1 VRKFQRARRRSVDL
15 AAHRDMNK
23 IVSKRTWVVVAGS
36 LALVIAGLFIFREAL
51 SNSRARKAAP
61 QTILWAWERPTDLSF
76 IDPNKV
82 SVAFL
87 AKTIRL
93 TADQVIVKPRL
104 QPLNIPAGTKVV
116 AVARI
121 ETDSIKK
128 ASLAKD
134 QLSQVIQAVTGMA
147 ALPNVSAIQID
158 FDATRSE
165 RAFYRDIITA
175 VRSHL
180 PKETGFSITAL
191 ASWCADDDWISDLPI
206 DEAVPM
212 LFRMGPDRDQV
223 KRLVSSGQ
231 EFSAAPCRSSYGV
244 STDEPLENLDRAK
257 RFYVF
262 NPDAWTAESVHK
274 ILESRK

>member
-1 VRKFQRARRRSVDL
+1 
-15 AAHRDMNK
+15 MNK
-23 IVSKRTWVVVAGS
+23 IISKRTVMAVAGS
-36 LALVIAGLFIFREAL
+36 LALITAGLFIFREAR
-51 SNSRARKAAP
+51 SNSRTRKPAP

-76 IDPNKV
+76 IDPNKI

-93 TADQVIVKPRL
+93 TGDQVIVKPRL
-104 QPLNIPAGTKVV
+104 QPLNIPTGTKVV

-121 ETDSIKK
+121 ESDSRSKP
-128 ASLAKD
+128 SLAKN
-134 QLSQVIQAVTGMA
+134 QSFQVIQAVTEMA
-147 ALPNVSAIQID
+147 ALPNVSALQID

-165 RAFYRDIITA
+165 RAFYRDIVTA

-223 KRLVSSGQ
+223 RRVVSSGQ
-231 EFSAAPCRSSYGV
+231 DFSAAPCRSSYGV
-244 STDEPLENLDRAK
+244 SIDEPLENLDRAK
-257 RFYVF
+257 RLYVF
-262 NPDAWTAESVHK
+262 NPDAWTAESVRA